1 MIRALWR
8 SSFYK
13 TILLWD
19 FQLKCHLQV
28 IQGTAHMTFS
38 VCQNRTSCGACSL
51 FSASPS
57 LQATIPFSHP
67 VRAVQPHTTDGK
79 PKGLS
84 KKTAE
89 GRHCWHKI
97 NSFSW
102 YSPSWSF
109 QEWKQLGKGCMRCLD
124 SGGTRLWPLLLK
136 QPHTALTAR
145 TLHSYHMLLAGK
157 GYGLAK
163 GNFPLYFVRIK
174 NCDLLPISITIYAWS
189 TTFTLWFFSPCIMPE
204 NH

>member
-1 MIRALWR
+1 
-8 SSFYK
+8 
-13 TILLWD
+13 
-19 FQLKCHLQV
+19 
-28 IQGTAHMTFS
+28 MTFS

-163 GNFPLYFVRIK
+163 GNFPLYFVKIK
-174 NCDLLPISITIYAWS
+174 NSYQHHNICLKHDIHAVIFLSMYHARKPLRQFIQLQGT
-189 TTFTLWFFSPCIMPE
+189 
-204 NH
+204 NHFGSKYIWC